1 MNNGEATCVQIHL
14 GAKLTAVQ
22 YMGAMGIIF
31 FIKNFLIMVTFLKP
45 KFQKIDPLEVS
56 IPETVKKNTTIQ

>member
-1 MNNGEATCVQIHL
+1 
-14 GAKLTAVQ
+14 
-22 YMGAMGIIF
+22 MGAMGIIF

-56 IPETVKKNTTIQ
+56 IPETVKKKIQQSSNTSIMV